1 MKNKEIQSGRSMV
14 EMLGVLAIIG
24 VLSVGGI
31 AGYSMAMKRHALNEI
46 MAKTN
51 LVLFDINSNRF
62 ANEDFGYG
70 DGSMRA
76 YLDASPLVQDLENTT
91 GILEIGSNG
100 TNPAIGIRID
110 RDKVDPS
117 DICEYIKLVK
127 DSYFMAYEGSCLGC
141 ASGNSITSS
150 TNCQSVNSNIFSI
163 WIAP

>member
-51 LVLFDINSNRF
+51 LILFDIIANASV
-62 ANEDFGYG
+62 NEDFGSSG
-70 DGSMRA
+70 TMSD
-76 YLDASPLVQDLENTT
+76 YLDHSILVQDLLNTP
-91 GILEIGSNG
+91 GIVEVGSNISG
-100 TNPAIGIRID
+100 ASFAIGIDPD
-110 RDKVDPS
+110 RVNPS
-117 DICEYIKLVK
+117 DICDYIKSVNEFYT
-127 DSYFMAYEGSCLGC
+127 SAFYGSCIGC
-141 ASGNSITSS
+141 FSGTRISS
-150 TNCQSVNSNIFSI
+150 GTNCQAVSDSNFTI